1 VRDAGA
7 ARLDSPGE
15 HQEAKRLPEV
25 RVGSARPSRERHG
38 SAAIQRI
45 DHPSQGLGSG
55 QRDRAPVGRDD
66 RRSPDRSPDNRE
78 RPVRDIQARRAG
90 PAPGRRERHMLERIP
105 GDLLHSTAQEHDC
118 EVPGDALEHA
128 QCAGRRRRQSTD
140 GRGQRVDDVVRA
152 EVARRLVRHEP
163 GRRLGQ

>member
-1 VRDAGA
+1 VRAAGA
-7 ARLDSPGE
+7 ARLDGPGE

-66 RRSPDRSPDNRE
+66 RRAPDRSPDNRE
-78 RPVRDIQARRAG
+78 RPVCDIQARRADSTSG
-90 PAPGRRERHMLERIP
+90 HRKRHMLERIP
-105 GDLLHSTAQEHDC
+105 GDLLHSTPQERHR
-118 EVPGDALEHA
+118 EVPGGALEHP
-128 QCAGRRRRQSTD
+128 QRAGRRRLQPID
-140 GRGQRVDDVVRA
+140 GRRQ
-152 EVARRLVRHEP
+152 
-163 GRRLGQ
+163 